1 MEIETTDDAA
11 RFLSRDN
18 WRSKLFTI
26 KKSELLV
33 VSDYLELDFTLSS
46 TNDDIRKGIIA
57 HLVPDGVD
65 VDFKLLEEEIDEDCE
80 VVKLRLKLDLKKLEF
95 EDEQK
100 RREHELSMKQL
111 ENEQQKRDHELELAR
126 LTGSQSPIS
135 GNEDSRMLK
144 YVPKFDESDV
154 VEFFIAFE
162 KVAAN
167 FNWSED
173 KWAFMAQTA
182 FSGKA
187 LKAWASLSL
196 EDSKDYAK
204 AKEAILRIYEMVP
217 EAYRVKFCDSRKSSN
232 QTFVEFAREMEKHF
246 ENWLRSSD
254 VKSEYAKLC
263 QLMLLENFKHNLPQ
277 DLCIFLDEKKID
289 NLASAARLADGYVIT
304 HNSYSKPAAKG
315 KYNTCETV
323 KLPTGVNV
331 TANDG
336 NQFKSS
342 PASPQ
347 KHFKSKYQ
355 GRVTCFCCGKNGH
368 IATKCPKRDSA
379 MLVNNKQIVDDDFKW
394 FKSQGKISTLESW
407 QEGHNVNVLRDTGS
421 SQSLILRKAIPV
433 GSKWLNEH
441 KLIKGVGN
449 EWISCPVVELYFF
462 SDIVAREAK
471 FAVVDTLPIPEVDV
485 VLANDLAQGKVS
497 CNPTVFANPQVLVP
511 KPETVLVTT
520 RSGKSTDFEVEHPDL
535 ESLFNAD
542 SLDHVS
548 NKKSMCSEKVMNWNR
563 DDLVRVQNEDIEI
576 KNIKIKLKEG
586 KGVDYEVGNEVLY
599 KVILPIRKGEGN
611 LLKHRVIVVPSKF
624 RNGILRKAHD
634 DLFAGHLGIT
644 KTFDRVRK
652 NFYWKGLKRDVKKYC
667 KTCHQCQISGKPNMV
682 IPKAPLSPIP
692 SLGEP
697 FEHVVIDVVGPLP
710 RSKVGSEYIL
720 TIIDRLTRYPEAI
733 PLKSQKARVI
743 AKHLINYFSRFG
755 LPKTIQSDRGTN
767 FLSKLLL
774 QQFKNFGI
782 EHKPS
787 TPYHPE
793 SQGIVERFHQ
803 TLKAMI
809 RKMCNEKVGLWEEY
823 LPYLLFAVRSIPNE
837 STNFAPF
844 NLVFAHKVR
853 GPLDL
858 LREVWEG
865 NGPSEVNIA
874 DLINDGKG
882 KIYEMWEIAKSNLLK
897 SQSKMKSLYDL
908 KSKERVFVPGDKVLV
923 LSQGV
928 RGSLQN
934 KFLGPFEVLSKVN
947 DLNYIIKLPDRN
959 LQCHINMLKKYFE
972 PEKTVVL
979 SVSEEVNSKCV
990 TSEKEFAWPGNNS
1003 VLLPNVCR
1011 SPILST
1017 NQINGLLKVLMK
1029 FPETVRDT
1037 PGRTTLVQHDVELES
1052 ETPIKQAPYRLNPV
1066 KKEFVEKEINYLLT
1080 NNLITPSS
1088 SSWSSPIVVVAKEN
1102 GQSRLC
1108 IDYRKVNKATKADSF
1123 PIPRVDDC
1131 IDKVGNSKFITKI
1144 DLLKGYYQVPLSNR
1158 AKEVSA
1164 FVTADGLY
1172 QFEVM
1177 PFGMRNA
1184 AATFQRL
1191 MAMVTRGIK
1200 NCVVYIDD
1208 IIVYSNDFETHL
1220 VILEELLTALSN
1232 AGLVINLSKSV
1243 FCEATVTFLGHVVGK
1258 GEVLPKEVNVAK
1270 IKEFPV
1276 PSSKRELQR
1285 FLGMAGYYSR
1295 FVANYSDVIAPL
1307 TNLLRKHSKFVW
1319 DDKCKESFEIV
1330 KCVLTSSPVLRA
1342 PNFELPF
1349 SLAVDASDQ
1358 GVGAVLLQV
1367 CEDGVNHPIS
1377 YFSKKLNKHQ
1387 VKYSVIEKEALALIL
1402 ALLHFEA
1409 YISAQS
1415 GEENGGAVYSVAD
1428 KEYRQEIRTQEL
1440 DNKLDNLEQLMKKFF
1455 VE

>member
-57 HLVPDGVD
+57 HLVQDGVD

-100 RREHELSMKQL
+100 QREHELSMKQL

-204 AKEAILRIYEMVP
+204 VKEAVLRIYEMVP
-217 EAYRVKFCDSRKSSN
+217 EAYRVKFRDSRKSSN

-254 VKSEYAKLC
+254 VNY
-263 QLMLLENFKHNLPQ
+263 
-277 DLCIFLDEKKID
+277 
-289 NLASAARLADGYVIT
+289 
-304 HNSYSKPAAKG
+304 
-315 KYNTCETV
+315 
-323 KLPTGVNV
+323 
-331 TANDG
+331 
-336 NQFKSS
+336 
-342 PASPQ
+342 
-347 KHFKSKYQ
+347 
-355 GRVTCFCCGKNGH
+355 
-368 IATKCPKRDSA
+368 
-379 MLVNNKQIVDDDFKW
+379 
-394 FKSQGKISTLESW
+394 
-407 QEGHNVNVLRDTGS
+407 
-421 SQSLILRKAIPV
+421 
-433 GSKWLNEH
+433 
-441 KLIKGVGN
+441 
-449 EWISCPVVELYFF
+449 
-462 SDIVAREAK
+462 IVAREAK

-520 RSGKSTDFEVEHPDL
+520 RSGKSTDFEVEHPEL

-548 NKKSMCSEKVMNWNR
+548 SNKSICSEKVMNWNR

-586 KGVDYEVGNEVLY
+586 KGVDYEVDNEVLY
-599 KVILPIRKGEGN
+599 KVIVPIRKREGN

-697 FEHVVIDVVGPLP
+697 FEHVVIDVMGPLP
-710 RSKVGSEYIL
+710 RSKVGSEYVL

-865 NGPSEVNIA
+865 NGLSEVNIA
-874 DLINDGKG
+874 DLINDGKD
-882 KIYEMWEIAKSNLLK
+882 KLYEMWEIAKSNLLK

-972 PEKTVVL
+972 REKTVVL
-979 SVSEEVNSKCV
+979 SVAEEVNSKCV

-1037 PGRTTLVQHDVELES
+1037 PGRTTLVQHDVELEN
-1052 ETPIKQAPYRLNPV
+1052 ETPIRQAPYRLNPV

-1102 GQSRLC
+1102 GQNRLC

-1191 MAMVTRGIK
+1191 MAMITRGIK

-1295 FVANYSDVIAPL
+1295 FVANYSDVVAPL

-1319 DDKCKESFEIV
+1319 DEKCKESFEIV

-1367 CEDGVNHPIS
+1367 CEDGVSHPIS
-1377 YFSKKLNKHQ
+1377 YFSKKMNKHQ

-1402 ALLHFEA
+1402 SLLHFEA

-1415 GEENGGAVYSVAD
+1415 GKVIVYTD
-1428 KEYRQEIRTQEL
+1428 HNPLKYIQQFN
-1440 DNKLDNLEQLMKKFF
+1440 NKNRRLTRWAMFLQDYNLEVIHIPGKDNNIPDALSRM
-1455 VE
+1455 

>member
-11 RFLSRDN
+11 RFLSRDS

-95 EDEQK
+95 EDEQN

-126 LTGSQSPIS
+126 LTGFQSPIS

-204 AKEAILRIYEMVP
+204 VKEAILRIYEMVP
-217 EAYRVKFCDSRKSSN
+217 EAYRVKFRDSRKSSN

-254 VKSEYAKLC
+254 VNCEYAKLC
-263 QLMLLENFKHNLPQ
+263 QLMLLENFKHNLPK

-342 PASPQ
+342 PPSPQ

-379 MLVNNKQIVDDDFKW
+379 MLVNNKQEVDDDFKW

-407 QEGHNVNVLRDTGS
+407 QECHNVNVLRDTGS

-433 GSKWLNEH
+433 GSNWLNEH

-449 EWISCPVVELYFF
+449 GWISCPVVELYFF

-485 VLANDLAQGKVS
+485 VLANDLAQGKVN

-548 NKKSMCSEKVMNWNR
+548 NNKSICSEKVMNWNR
-563 DDLVRVQNEDIEI
+563 NDLVRVQNEDIEI

-586 KGVDYEVGNEVLY
+586 KGVDYEVDNEVLY
-599 KVILPIRKGEGN
+599 KVIVHIRKREGN

-682 IPKAPLSPIP
+682 IPKASLSPIP

-774 QQFKNFGI
+774 PQFKNFGI

-787 TPYHPE
+787 TPYHSE

-837 STNFAPF
+837 TTNFAPF

-865 NGPSEVNIA
+865 NGPSKVNIA

-882 KIYEMWEIAKSNLLK
+882 KLYEI
-897 SQSKMKSLYDL
+897 
-908 KSKERVFVPGDKVLV
+908 
-923 LSQGV
+923 
-928 RGSLQN
+928 
-934 KFLGPFEVLSKVN
+934 
-947 DLNYIIKLPDRN
+947 
-959 LQCHINMLKKYFE
+959 
-972 PEKTVVL
+972 
-979 SVSEEVNSKCV
+979 
-990 TSEKEFAWPGNNS
+990 
-1003 VLLPNVCR
+1003 
-1011 SPILST
+1011 
-1017 NQINGLLKVLMK
+1017 
-1029 FPETVRDT
+1029 
-1037 PGRTTLVQHDVELES
+1037 
-1052 ETPIKQAPYRLNPV
+1052 
-1066 KKEFVEKEINYLLT
+1066 
-1080 NNLITPSS
+1080 S

-1177 PFGMRNA
+1177 PFGMQNA

-1232 AGLVINLSKSV
+1232 AAGDVGGVRCTSGGTRNSAVDESGLGRHSNDTRTLLTGEHRSTRKEELRGPARPYKKERLPEIYLPTRLLTGIKAPTAAVNSK
-1243 FCEATVTFLGHVVGK
+1243 T
-1258 GEVLPKEVNVAK
+1258 
-1270 IKEFPV
+1270 
-1276 PSSKRELQR
+1276 
-1285 FLGMAGYYSR
+1285 
-1295 FVANYSDVIAPL
+1295 
-1307 TNLLRKHSKFVW
+1307 
-1319 DDKCKESFEIV
+1319 SFEAN
-1330 KCVLTSSPVLRA
+1330 A
-1342 PNFELPF
+1342 PNT
-1349 SLAVDASDQ
+1349 
-1358 GVGAVLLQV
+1358 
-1367 CEDGVNHPIS
+1367 
-1377 YFSKKLNKHQ
+1377 
-1387 VKYSVIEKEALALIL
+1387 
-1402 ALLHFEA
+1402 
-1409 YISAQS
+1409 S
-1415 GEENGGAVYSVAD
+1415 GKSSTEVAA
-1428 KEYRQEIRTQEL
+1428 K
-1440 DNKLDNLEQLMKKFF
+1440 
-1455 VE
+1455 